1 MLVMKPAGSWT
12 ISPFSQ
18 SRRATGNAVTS
29 PVNLDP
35 LSDSTACTPFEWFS
49 VAVGGLLP
57 EAVAFFTDV
66 RHRMHPNALVLCT
79 LACLISDR
87 RLYRSD

>member
-29 PVNLDP
+29 PVNLYP

-57 EAVAFFTDV
+57 EAVAFLYRRETPYASE
-66 RHRMHPNALVLCT
+66 RACT
-79 LACLISDR
+79 LHASLSHQ
-87 RLYRSD
+87 